1 MSLSK
6 RSFLRYA
13 GTAAA
18 GWAVA
23 QTANAQPAAVTPAA
37 NPPAAPPKAPV
48 RPTPDEAIKLLA
60 EGNAR
65 FVAGKGSHSCRTP
78 QDFSA
83 LAAAQYPFAIILAC
97 ADSRVGPEVMFDRG
111 LGDLFVARV
120 AGNVIAGTG
129 DPLKGS
135 IEYGVA
141 VLGAPLI
148 VVLGHTQCGAVK
160 AAIEQVDKPST
171 KFPGAINGLV
181 GLITPAVQASK
192 GKSGDKLDNAIAAN
206 VQRQVQRLRTLDPII
221 APAVKKGTLK
231 VIGGVFDLASG
242 KITMVG

>member
-1 MSLSK
+1 MPLSK
-6 RSFLRYA
+6 RSFLRFA

-23 QTANAQPAAVTPAA
+23 QSANAQASATAPAAAPAG
-37 NPPAAPPKAPV
+37 PPKAPA
-48 RPTPDEAIKLLA
+48 RPTADEAIKLLA

-65 FVAGKGSHSCRTP
+65 FVSGKGSYSCRTP

-83 LAAAQYPFAIILAC
+83 LAAAQYPFAVIVAC

-111 LGDLFVARV
+111 LGDLFVVRV
-120 AGNVIAGTG
+120 AGNVVAGTG

-141 VLGAPLI
+141 VLGAPLV

-160 AAIEQVDKPST
+160 AAIEQVEKPS
-171 KFPGAINGLV
+171 KLPGAIAGLV
-181 GLITPAVQASK
+181 DLVKPAVLDVK
-192 GKSGDKLDNAIAAN
+192 GKPGDKLENATVVN
-206 VQRQVQRLRTLDPII
+206 VQRQLKRLRDLDPII
-221 APAVKKGTLK
+221 APGVKKGTVK
-231 VIGGVFDLASG
+231 VVGGVFDLASG
-242 KITMVG
+242 KVTMVA

>member
-1 MSLSK
+1 MLSK

-13 GTAAA
+13 GTAAV

-23 QTANAQPAAVTPAA
+23 QSANAQAPAPASA
-37 NPPAAPPKAPV
+37 SAPAGPPKAPA
-48 RPTPDEAIKLLA
+48 RPSADEAMKLLV

-65 FVAGKGSHSCRTP
+65 FISGKGSYSCRTP

-83 LAAAQYPFAIILAC
+83 LAAAQYPFAVIVAC

-111 LGDLFVARV
+111 LGDLFVVRV

-141 VLGAPLI
+141 VLGAPLV
-148 VVLGHTQCGAVK
+148 VVLGHSQCGAVK
-160 AAIEQVDKPST
+160 AAIEQVEKPS
-171 KFPGAINGLV
+171 KLPGAIAGLV
-181 GLITPAVQASK
+181 DLIKPAVVSSK
-192 GKSGDKLDNAIAAN
+192 GKSGDKLDNAIAVN
-206 VQRQVQRLRTLDPII
+206 VQRQVKRLRGLDPII
-221 APAVKKGTLK
+221 APAVKKGTVK
-231 VIGGVFDLASG
+231 VVGGVFDLSSG
-242 KITMVG
+242 KVTMLG